1 MRRRFQALSIALAL
15 QLVVVLSG
23 PVSAITFGEPDGD
36 DHPNVGSIVVNVPE
50 LDPPV
55 ELLQWCTGTLISPT
69 VFLTAA
75 HCTDFLEQVAP
86 QLPTLEVLVTFDPTI
101 TAGGTFYT
109 GTIHTNPNYNAF
121 QGKGG
126 SSDPGDIAVIVL
138 DEAPG
143 IPHASLPSAGLLD
156 ELSKSK
162 VLKHT
167 MFTAVGYGSTR
178 DTMTRSF
185 DVIDF
190 TNLDRNQVQQT
201 FNSLTKSWITLS
213 MVNTPGHESGGTCY
227 GDSGGPHF
235 VHLNGV
241 ETDIVTSIT
250 VTGDAPCK
258 ATDKT
263 YRTDTPSART
273 FLADFVDLP

>member
-15 QLVVVLSG
+15 QLVMVLSG
-23 PVSAITFGEPDGD
+23 PVSAITFGEFDGT
-36 DHPNVGSIVVNVPE
+36 DHPNVGSMVVNVPE
-50 LDPPV
+50 LEL
-55 ELLQWCTGTLISPT
+55 ELLQWCSGTLISPT
-69 VFLTAA
+69 VFLTAS
-75 HCTDFLEQVAP
+75 HCTDFLEQIAP
-86 QLPTLEVLVTFDPTI
+86 QFPEMEVLVTFDPTI
-101 TAGGTFYT
+101 TADGTFYT
-109 GTIHTNPNYNAF
+109 GTMHTNPKYNAF
-121 QGKGG
+121 QGPKGM
-126 SSDPGDIAVIVL
+126 SDPGDIAVIVL
-138 DEAPG
+138 DSAPAG
-143 IPHASLPSAGLLD
+143 ITPASLPTAGLLD
-156 ELSKSK
+156 QLSKSK

-167 MFTAVGYGSTR
+167 MFTAVGYGTVR
-178 DTMTRSF
+178 NTMTGSF
-185 DVIDF
+185 QTIEE
-190 TNLDRNQVQQT
+190 NLDRNRVDQS
-201 FNSLTKSWITLS
+201 FFSLTKSWITLS

-235 VHLNGV
+235 IHLNGE

>member
-1 MRRRFQALSIALAL
+1 MRRRVQALSIALAL

-23 PVSAITFGEPDGD
+23 PVSAITFGEFDGT
-36 DHPNVGSIVVNVPE
+36 DHPNVGAIVVDVPE
-50 LDPPV
+50 LDI
-55 ELLQWCTGTLISPT
+55 ELLQWCTGTLISDD
-69 VFLTAA
+69 VFLTAS
-75 HCTDFLEQVAP
+75 HCLDGFDVLMEEF
-86 QLPTLEVLVTFDPTI
+86 PTLTVRVTFDPTI
-101 TAGGTFYT
+101 TAGGAFFT
-109 GTIHTNPNYNAF
+109 GELHLNPNYNRF

-126 SSDPGDIAVIVL
+126 MSDPGDIAVIVL
-138 DEAPG
+138 DQSPG
-143 IPHASLPSAGLLD
+143 ITPARLPTAGLLD
-156 ELSKSK
+156 DLSRDK

-167 MFTAVGYGSTR
+167 TFTAVGYGSTR

-190 TNLDRNQVQQT
+190 ENLDRNQVQQR
-201 FNSLTKSWITLS
+201 FFSLTKSWITLS
-213 MVNTPGHESGGTCY
+213 MVNTPGHDSGGTCY

-250 VTGDAPCK
+250 VTGDTPCK

-263 YRTDTPSART
+263 YRTDTPAARS
-273 FLADFVDLP
+273 FLGAFVSLP